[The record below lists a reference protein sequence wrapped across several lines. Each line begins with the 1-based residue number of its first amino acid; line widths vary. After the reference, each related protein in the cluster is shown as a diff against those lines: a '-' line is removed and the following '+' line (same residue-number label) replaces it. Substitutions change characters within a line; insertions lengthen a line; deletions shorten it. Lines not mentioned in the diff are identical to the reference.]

1 MAVYFPNSLHSNKS
15 PFRHQNRQSSHRS
28 RNGAT
33 RLNNPT
39 TFCAS
44 FLLPLAK
51 FQFIN
56 MCFKLIY
63 PSNSKYKLSPTSS
76 VDNLYYRSRT
86 TTQTPCTPIS
96 PYLGH
101 LSNIYIY
108 VCYIYIYI
116 YTMYHRN
123 NQWSRNTNHPKTVYQ
138 QNRSTVVLH
147 MYECQKEAFINLPKP
162 TIQPRITQESFIN
175 QQFRS

>member
-1 MAVYFPNSLHSNKS
+1 MLFRFNMAVYFPNSLHSNKS
-15 PFRHQNRQSSHRS
+15 PFRHQNRQSSHRF

-101 LSNIYIY
+101 LSNIYMY
-108 VCYIYIYI
+108 VTYI
-116 YTMYHRN
+116 YTLCTIETIN
-123 NQWSRNTNHPKTVYQ
+123 DQETQIIPKP
-138 QNRSTVVLH
+138 
-147 MYECQKEAFINLPKP
+147 FINKIGQL
-162 TIQPRITQESFIN
+162 
-175 QQFRS
+175 